1 MRSEKRYYWKFI
13 VRSLLVVADCIQY
26 TTRTSS
32 LCVGYVLS
40 KPSGNLFL
48 GPRLHRLRV
57 SDDSGDKIATCRRQ
71 EGSQDLQLSY
81 VHVSSRMSKS
91 LVNLCMFCIA
101 KNLESIDRVGSFL
114 CKNDNELVLEL
125 LCDHDMLTGNRMPYI
140 TTELLTSRLENIA
153 FRYSGQ
159 VDDILLQ
166 KVALSRCKLKS
177 FILKVCPQVSG
188 EFRWHAR
195 RTSI

>member
-1 MRSEKRYYWKFI
+1 
-13 VRSLLVVADCIQY
+13 
-26 TTRTSS
+26 
-32 LCVGYVLS
+32 
-40 KPSGNLFL
+40 L
-48 GPRLHRLRV
+48 G
-57 SDDSGDKIATCRRQ
+57 
-71 EGSQDLQLSY
+71 Y

-101 KNLESIDRVGSFL
+101 KNLESIDRIGSFL

-153 FRYSGQ
+153 FCYSGQ

-188 EFRWHAR
+188 EFRLHVQVTSHFCETSSR
-195 RTSI
+195 RYILAALSQEFKLLFFIVLVPQWPSCEPF

>member
-1 MRSEKRYYWKFI
+1 MFCRNSAATF
-13 VRSLLVVADCIQY
+13 
-26 TTRTSS
+26 
-32 LCVGYVLS
+32 
-40 KPSGNLFL
+40 FL

-188 EFRWHAR
+188 EFR
-195 RTSI
+195 